1 MNGNNN
7 FQQQRKIL
15 VDTINLRNKIIS
27 LNEDVK
33 KTQEEIKD
41 KIYKMLNFKK
51 NSIKLNLNY
60 LKEFAK
66 KREEAKQIEIAKE
79 KKLKTEDNNIKK
91 SYQKISS
98 INLATN
104 KEKIF
109 ENLLFLKN
117 SISESKLDEFYF
129 FTDEEETWIPGLK
142 EKNKEQPLNESNNKD
157 VHFYDWIHKKG

>member
-66 KREEAKQIEIAKE
+66 KREESKQIEIAKE